1 MHSVLNP
8 LLEDSFEAPLLT
20 IWLMSIFVSA
30 LQELELQHGGPQ
42 DHQRHEDRAGVLGDR
57 HQHPADQTHAER
69 LNTHPGH
76 RRDPDLI
83 ILTL

>member
-1 MHSVLNP
+1 
-8 LLEDSFEAPLLT
+8 
-20 IWLMSIFVSA
+20 MSIFVSA

-83 ILTL
+83 ILTLQLILYQISLNDNNNDDDDGNI